1 LTKLKSRRQFCDE
14 WSATLWKMARNTSSI
29 VGPAE
34 AGQPSVGLAAGK
46 TSDADSL
53 DAI

>member
-1 LTKLKSRRQFCDE
+1 LTKLKSRRRFRDE

-34 AGQPSVGLAAGK
+34 AGQALVGLTAGE

-53 DAI
+53 DAV